1 MTFLKE
7 LLTAADVPY
16 SVARSV
22 AVLAWHRQEVKP
34 SIRHA

>member
-1 MTFLKE
+1 MTLPTE

-22 AVLAWHRQEVKP
+22 AVLAGHRHEVTL
-34 SIRHA
+34 STRHG

>member
-7 LLTAADVPY
+7 LLIAADVPY

-22 AVLAWHRQEVKP
+22 AVLAGHRHEVKP
-34 SIRHA
+34 SRRHA